1 MNWGRYLWNPCHWFF
16 FWSLNQITLKEKV
29 KLSRYEER
37 CPNWPTTYRLFEF
50 YKRNKLHFLLVYR
63 RNNILGTLGEHEKSL
78 KISHHAGKAC
88 YTMASFPRQVLRA
101 PECERQGI
109 LTSVAFLSLF
119 VVSSVT
125 IVQPSQN
132 RDHLAHTTSCQVFC
146 VDTYIPSSFAKL
158 EMNFPLI

>member
-63 RNNILGTLGEHEKSL
+63 RNNILCTSGEHEKSL

-88 YTMASFPRQVLRA
+88 YTIASFPRQVLRA
-101 PECERQGI
+101 PECERQG
-109 LTSVAFLSLF
+109 SVAFLSLF

-132 RDHLAHTTSCQVFC
+132 RDHSAPTTSCQVFC

>member
-1 MNWGRYLWNPCHWFF
+1 M
-16 FWSLNQITLKEKV
+16 

-50 YKRNKLHFLLVYR
+50 YQSNKLHFLLVYR
-63 RNNILGTLGEHEKSL
+63 RNNILCTLGEHEKRL

-88 YTMASFPRQVLRA
+88 YTIASFPRQVLRA
-101 PECERQGI
+101 PECERQG
-109 LTSVAFLSLF
+109 SVAFLSLF

-125 IVQPSQN
+125 IVQPIQN

>member
-1 MNWGRYLWNPCHWFF
+1 MGEISLESLSLIF

-29 KLSRYEER
+29 KLSRYDER

-50 YKRNKLHFLLVYR
+50 YKSNKLHFLLVYR

-88 YTMASFPRQVLRA
+88 YTIASFPRQVLLA

-109 LTSVAFLSLF
+109 FDKCCPFIIIRCIQRYNSTAVSEPRSLSAHNFLS
-119 VVSSVT
+119 
-125 IVQPSQN
+125 
-132 RDHLAHTTSCQVFC
+132 
-146 VDTYIPSSFAKL
+146 SFL
-158 EMNFPLI
+158 C

>member
-1 MNWGRYLWNPCHWFF
+1 MNWWQISLESLSLIF

-50 YKRNKLHFLLVYR
+50 YKSNKLHFLLVYR
-63 RNNILGTLGEHEKSL
+63 RNNILGTLEEHEKSL

-88 YTMASFPRQVLRA
+88 YTIASFPRQVLRA
-101 PECERQGI
+101 PVCERQGI

-132 RDHLAHTTSCQVFC
+132 RDHLAPTTSCQVFC

-158 EMNFPLI
+158 